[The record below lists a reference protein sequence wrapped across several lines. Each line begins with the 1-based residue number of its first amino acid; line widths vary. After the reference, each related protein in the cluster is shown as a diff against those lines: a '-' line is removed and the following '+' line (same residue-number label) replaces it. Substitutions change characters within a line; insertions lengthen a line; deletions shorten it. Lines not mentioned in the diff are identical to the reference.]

1 MRSYIICTLHQTQFG
16 DQIKED
22 EIDHQDMQN
31 AQGEVH
37 PNVVPH
43 SLKKWKNFG
52 EPNVN
57 TDNGSKGIGCCSGQ
71 GPRWA
76 LTSTVINSLVP

>member
-22 EIDHQDMQN
+22 EIIRTRRMHRE
-31 AQGEVH
+31 EVH
-37 PNVVPH
+37 TNFVPQ

-52 EPNVN
+52 EPDINK
-57 TDNGSKGIGCCSGQ
+57 DNGSKGIGCCSGQ
-71 GPRWA
+71 SPRWA
-76 LTSTVINSLVP
+76 LISTVINSLVP